1 MAKKNKSKAA
11 KKKLADEA
19 ALKKQVKEQ
28 KQQSKANTVTSV
40 PESRKEKCIDEND
53 LNEISSVRTESSDN
67 VHPHKMQL
75 DSIATM
81 STRVDDHIIMI
92 SAVQKQLAELQIK
105 QVKLLDGCVNFFH
118 ELQGFQ
124 AQNEEEEKLLL
135 ETFLELKTK
144 VKIVF
149 KHYLPSQVDM
159 LERDMKMLQSNDNE
173 KH

>member
-11 KKKLADEA
+11 KKKLANEA
-19 ALKKQVKEQ
+19 ALKKQAKEQ
-28 KQQSKANTVTSV
+28 KQQSKANTVKSV
-40 PESRKEKCIDEND
+40 PESRKEKCVN
-53 LNEISSVRTESSDN
+53 NTDN

-105 QVKLLDGCVNFFH
+105 QVKLLDGCVNFFN

-159 LERDMKMLQSNDNE
+159 LERDMKILQSNDNE

>member
-1 MAKKNKSKAA
+1 
-11 KKKLADEA
+11 
-19 ALKKQVKEQ
+19 
-28 KQQSKANTVTSV
+28 
-40 PESRKEKCIDEND
+40 
-53 LNEISSVRTESSDN
+53 
-67 VHPHKMQL
+67 MQL

-105 QVKLLDGCVNFFH
+105 QVKLLDGCVNFFN

-159 LERDMKMLQSNDNE
+159 LERDMKILQSNDNE